1 MKTRG
6 ISPKAVAAL
15 VWPVV
20 VAAGA
25 AVASWVVSGD
35 FNDTEIRTA
44 VGGAIAAVISFVG
57 AYVSDPGDVVPE

>member
-1 MKTRG
+1 MKTNG
-6 ISPKAVAAL
+6 ISPKAIAAL
-15 VWPVV
+15 VWPVA
-20 VAAGA
+20 VAAAA

-44 VGGAIAAVISFVG
+44 VAGAITAVVAFIG